1 MKTFFD
7 LLLSANFG
15 GWPACVCSCKCESET
30 PHLAGRTICKLPV
43 KKCVVGAGIPQR
55 APEVPW
61 SRQGGWGGF
70 PKNITLSEVCALLAK
85 ESPEDEA
92 ALGRVEA
99 TSGQGS
105 WGRSLP
111 WRSD

>member
-1 MKTFFD
+1 M
-7 LLLSANFG
+7 SPG
-15 GWPACVCSCKCESET
+15 
-30 PHLAGRTICKLPV
+30 AGRE
-43 KKCVVGAGIPQR
+43 VG
-55 APEVPW
+55 EVFPRT
-61 SRQGGWGGF
+61 SRSG
-70 PKNITLSEVCALLAK
+70 EVCALLAK

-105 WGRSLP
+105 WGRSLT